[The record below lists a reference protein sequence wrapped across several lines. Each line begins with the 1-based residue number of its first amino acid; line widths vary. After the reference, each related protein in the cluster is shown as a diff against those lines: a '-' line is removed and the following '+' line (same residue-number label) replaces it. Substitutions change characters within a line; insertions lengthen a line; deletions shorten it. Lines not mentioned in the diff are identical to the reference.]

1 MNMSALY
8 WAAVI
13 FLFGMIL
20 FCLVFN
26 DLKFYIYTSLIRKI
40 LSILNLATPAY
51 LVFKTDI
58 LVCKEGWV
66 GIVRSVKARLTLR

>member
-1 MNMSALY
+1 MNMSDMY

-40 LSILNLATPAY
+40 LSILNLASPAY
-51 LVFKTDI
+51 LVFTASLMFSDLSFHI
-58 LVCKEGWV
+58 
-66 GIVRSVKARLTLR
+66 